1 MSKRSKRVVDSKIDL
16 VTVCYLLLT
25 SESIAVLSHEIQG
38 YISQWQVHACPLPIV
53 TPAQPGLICPGIL
66 LEHASRSD
74 PEIPIAFTL
83 PQESNRVYSV
93 QVLPGDSSSRSPDS
107 PAQIEKA
114 FWEFL
119 HGFRVGGEFVY
130 R

>member
-53 TPAQPGLICPGIL
+53 TPAQPGLICPGNF
-66 LEHASRSD
+66 LEHASTSD

>member
-53 TPAQPGLICPGIL
+53 TPAQPGLICPGIF
-66 LEHASRSD
+66 LEHASTSD

>member
-1 MSKRSKRVVDSKIDL
+1 MI
-16 VTVCYLLLT
+16 
-25 SESIAVLSHEIQG
+25 
-38 YISQWQVHACPLPIV
+38 
-53 TPAQPGLICPGIL
+53 TPAQPGLIRPGIL
-66 LEHASRSD
+66 LEHASRPDHEST
-74 PEIPIAFTL
+74 IATQ
-83 PQESNRVYSV
+83 QESNRVYSV